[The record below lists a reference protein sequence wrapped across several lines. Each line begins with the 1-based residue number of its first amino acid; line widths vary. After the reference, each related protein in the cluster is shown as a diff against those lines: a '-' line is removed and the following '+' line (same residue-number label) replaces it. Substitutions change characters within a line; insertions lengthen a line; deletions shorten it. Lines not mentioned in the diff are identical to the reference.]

1 MLLVSSKWG
10 YWTVIERLLN
20 GYWLPESFPS
30 HKSGNSLHD
39 KQWRNPKTEIQHKT
53 RVCWRGFMKGGGDET
68 AQNWVCNDQR
78 KFRID
83 MNRHFRGMEDLKL
96 WRAEKRPE
104 YRRLASREALRI
116 ERGESNGT
124 EWNRMES
131 NPIKPIAIYHSIQSI
146 HLSIYQFFNLSTNQ
160 SINRS
165 INVNQSVSQSI
176 SLSVNQRISQSVDQ
190 IIHPS
195 SLCLSCSIHAAHM
208 QHTCSTHA
216 AYMQHTCS
224 IHKHP
229 CMHPCIHKYIH
240 TVTYGYIRLHT
251 VTYGYIRLHTV
262 TYGYIRLHATCGY
275 IRLRTATCM
284 HACMHPSIHPDI
296 QTDRHTDIHTDIQI
310 NIQINIQTYRHA
322 DI

>member
-1 MLLVSSKWG
+1 M
-10 YWTVIERLLN
+10 RLLN

-30 HKSGNSLHD
+30 HKAGNSLHD

-83 MNRHFRGMEDLKL
+83 ISEEWKIWSSCEML

-116 ERGESNGT
+116 ERGKSNGT

-146 HLSIYQFFNLSTNQ
+146 NVSIYQFFNLSTNQ

-165 INVNQSVSQSI
+165 INQSVSQSI
-176 SLSVNQRISQSVDQ
+176 SQSVNQRISQSVDQ

-195 SLCLSCSIHAAHM
+195 SLCHSCSI
-208 QHTCSTHA
+208 HA
-216 AYMQHTCS
+216 AYMQHT
-224 IHKHP
+224 
-229 CMHPCIHKYIH
+229 
-240 TVTYGYIRLHT
+240 
-251 VTYGYIRLHTV
+251 
-262 TYGYIRLHATCGY
+262 
-275 IRLRTATCM
+275 
-284 HACMHPSIHPDI
+284 
-296 QTDRHTDIHTDIQI
+296 
-310 NIQINIQTYRHA
+310 
-322 DI
+322 